1 MATMN
6 APDKTSPPPTTA
18 SLHPNHET
26 EIHLRE
32 FLPIFT
38 AVFLPMF
45 MAAVD
50 QTLLA
55 TATPVIATEL
65 GGLRDTS
72 WVAVS
77 YLLAAAAVVPLYGWL
92 GDRLGLARVLRY
104 SLTTFALGSLAC
116 GVAQNLPQLVA
127 ARVLQGLGGGGL
139 MVLSQA
145 LIGELLPPRQ
155 RGRFQ
160 GYFAAVYTMA
170 SVGGPV
176 LGGLVV
182 SVASWRWL
190 FIGNLPLAAL
200 ALWRLYAL
208 RGVQSHKHVGGQV
221 DGKGL
226 VLFPLLIAASIY
238 WLSSV
243 GHHFAWDSGPSLGL
257 LGTALAAGVWLV
269 RHEKRTPHPFLNPQL
284 LGHPAIR
291 ALILITMSFASC
303 MFALVFYLPIYLQLC
318 LKSSAVASGLL
329 ILPVTGGIVLGSTL
343 CGRALAKGVLPKTL
357 PAVGLGTA
365 AVALALLAWLGAE
378 PHMIVALG
386 SVAGTGFGC
395 VMPTAQ
401 VVAQTVAGRGRL
413 GAATSMI
420 GLSRSL
426 GAATGTT
433 VFGVL
438 IFTLLP
444 GVPHGAT
451 PADFLKLPTAQVQH
465 AFHVAFA
472 LMAATAAAG
481 AWISARAP
489 NVRL

>member
-1 MATMN
+1 MN
-6 APDKTSPPPTTA
+6 SPAEAHVSQPLA
-18 SLHPNHET
+18 QHPEA

-32 FLPIFT
+32 FLPIFM

-116 GVAQNLPQLVA
+116 GLAQNLPQLVA

-160 GYFAAVYTMA
+160 GYFAAVYTLA

-176 LGGLVV
+176 LGGLIV
-182 SVASWRWL
+182 SVVSWRWL
-190 FIGNLPLAAL
+190 FLGNLPLAAL
-200 ALWRLYAL
+200 AMWRLYVL
-208 RGVQSHKHVGGQV
+208 RGVRSNGHIGDKV
-221 DGKGL
+221 DSKGL
-226 VLFPLLIAASIY
+226 VLFPLLVALSIY

-243 GHHFAWDSGPSLGL
+243 GHHFPWNSWPSLTL
-257 LGTALAAGVWLV
+257 LAAAVTSGIWLV
-269 RHEKRTPHPFLNPQL
+269 RHEKKTPHPFLNAQL
-284 LGHPAIR
+284 LGHPAMR
-291 ALILITMSFASC
+291 SLILMTMSFASC
-303 MFALVFYLPIYLQLC
+303 MFALIFYLPIYLQLC
-318 LKSSAVASGLL
+318 LQSSAVKSGLL
-329 ILPVTGGIVLGSTL
+329 ILPVTGGIVVGSTL
-343 CGRALAKGVLPKTL
+343 CGQALAKGVLPKYLPTL
-357 PAVGLGTA
+357 GLGTA
-365 AVALALLAWLGAE
+365 SLALALLAWLGAE
-378 PHMIVALG
+378 PHLIVILG
-386 SVAGTGFGC
+386 SIAGTGFGC

-426 GAATGTT
+426 GAALGTT

-465 AFHVAFA
+465 AFHMAFGV
-472 LMAATAAAG
+472 MAVTAALG
-481 AWISARAP
+481 SWIASRAP
-489 NVRL
+489 SVQLR

>member
-1 MATMN
+1 MAPMN
-6 APDKTSPPPTTA
+6 APTESAAAAPHVHQEA
-18 SLHPNHET
+18 

-38 AVFLPMF
+38 AVFMPMF

-55 TATPVIATEL
+55 TATPIIATEL

-72 WVAVS
+72 WIAVS

-104 SLTTFALGSLAC
+104 SLITFTLGSLAC
-116 GVAQNLPQLVA
+116 GLAQNLPQLVA
-127 ARVLQGLGGGGL
+127 ARVIQGLGGGGL

-160 GYFAAVYTMA
+160 GYFAAVYTLA

-176 LGGLVV
+176 LGGLIV
-182 SVASWRWL
+182 SVVSWRWL
-190 FIGNLPLAAL
+190 FIGNLPLAAV
-200 ALWRLYAL
+200 ALWRLWVL
-208 RGVQSHKHVGGQV
+208 KGVRKHDPMGGKI
-221 DGKGL
+221 DAKGL
-226 VLFPLLIAASIY
+226 VLFPLLVALSIY

-243 GHHFAWDSGPSLGL
+243 GHHFPWNSLPSLAL
-257 LGTALAAGVWLV
+257 LVAALASGAWLV
-269 RHEKRTPHPFLNPQL
+269 RHEKQTAHPFLNPQL
-284 LGHPAIR
+284 LGHAAMR
-291 ALILITMSFASC
+291 SLILMTVSFASC

-318 LKSSAVASGLL
+318 LQSSAVKSGLL
-329 ILPVTGGIVLGSTL
+329 ILPVTGGIVVGSTL
-343 CGRALAKGVLPKTL
+343 CGQALARGVLPKYLPTL
-357 PAVGLGTA
+357 GLGTA
-365 AVALALLAWLGAE
+365 SLALALLAWLGAE
-378 PHMIVALG
+378 PHLIVILG
-386 SVAGTGFGC
+386 SIAGTGFGC

-401 VVAQTVAGRGRL
+401 VVAQTVAGRNRL

-426 GAATGTT
+426 GAAIGTT

-451 PADFLKLPTAQVQH
+451 PADFLKLPATQVQH
-465 AFHVAFA
+465 AFHVAFGV
-472 LMAATAAAG
+472 MAITAAFG
-481 AWISARAP
+481 SWIASRSP
-489 NVRL
+489 SVHLK